1 MISTTNNI
9 FDLSNIKDF
18 SHEVFEILAQNNKV
32 RIERIISTGQTTPEV
47 EWFDSEFDE
56 WVILLEGN
64 AEILFEDGEVKRFSK
79 GDYYGISA
87 NRKHK
92 VTYTSSN
99 PPCIWFAVYF

>member
-1 MISTTNNI
+1 MINTSNNI

-18 SHEVFEILAQNNKV
+18 SHEMFDILAQNHKV
-32 RIERIISTGQTTPEV
+32 RIERIISTGQTTHEGD
-47 EWFDSEFDE
+47 WFDSEFDE

-64 AEILFEDGEVKRFSK
+64 AEVLFEDGEVKKFSK

-99 PPCIWFAVYF
+99 PPCVWLAVYF